1 MLMFVRNRFARG
13 RVRTATKRSRVWI
26 GTPTSFFQLAGGTT
40 NFSTVVTEAQLQNLG
55 KPTIARVLGELLIN
69 MDRSAEVAE
78 DRALVGYGMTL
89 VSNQAVAVGA
99 TAIPDPLNNAEWPWL
114 MYGTTS
120 LKTPTTLTEDE
131 QGFRWDRVKIDSKS
145 MRKAP
150 PDHVLVF
157 VVSVI
162 SVAGTPD
169 IELSGFLRVLLLP
182 S

>member
-1 MLMFVRNRFARG
+1 MFVRNRFARG
-13 RVRTATKRSRVWI
+13 RVRVAAKRSRVWI
-26 GTPTSFFQLAGGTT
+26 GTPTNFFQLAGGTT
-40 NFSTVVTEAQLQNLG
+40 SFSTIVTEAQLQNLG
-55 KPTIARVLGELLIN
+55 KPTIARCRGQLLVN

-78 DRALVGYGMTL
+78 DRALVGMGLTL

-99 TAIPDPLNNAEWPWL
+99 TAIPSPIANDEWPWL
-114 MYGTTS
+114 WYYTSS

-131 QGFRWDRVKIDSKS
+131 QGFRWERIEVDSKS

-150 PDHVLVF
+150 PDHVMVF
-157 VVSVI
+157 VVDVV

-169 IELSGFLRVLLLP
+169 IELSGFIRVLLLP